1 MLKNFFR
8 YFISSLFF
16 LIVSSLSANADDFKV
31 GFIYIGP
38 TGDHGWTYQHDEG
51 RKAVEAAGMK
61 TTYVENVPESADAE
75 RVLRQLAQS
84 GHDIIFT
91 TSFGYMEPT
100 NNVAKDFPN
109 VKFEHATGYKRL
121 HPNVSTYSARFYQ
134 GRTLLGHIAGNMTK
148 TNTIGY
154 IASFPIP
161 EVIRGIN
168 AMTLAAQKVNPN
180 IKTKIVWVFTW
191 YDPGKEAEA
200 AQALI
205 DQGADIIMQHT
216 DSTAPVQTAEKAGV
230 WSFGQASDMQKFAP
244 KSVLTSII
252 DDWAPY
258 YVERSK
264 AAKNGTWKQQ
274 DTWHGLQE
282 GMVAMGP
289 YHSAMGAKLIK
300 EVEQL
305 QKDLASGKANSFTG
319 PIYDQKGNI
328 IVAAGSTADDG
339 LLAGMSVYVKGV
351 EGDIPK

>member
-1 MLKNFFR
+1 MLKKFFR

-16 LIVSSLSANADDFKV
+16 LALTSLSAKAEFKV
-31 GFIYIGP
+31 GFVYVGP
-38 TGDHGWTYQHDEG
+38 TGDHGWTFQHDEG

-61 TTYVENVPESADAE
+61 ATYVESVPEGADSE
-75 RVLRQLAQS
+75 RVIRQLAQS

-91 TSFGYMEPT
+91 TSFGYMDPT
-100 NNVAKDFPN
+100 NKVAKDFPN
-109 VKFEHATGYKRL
+109 VKFEHATGYKRE
-121 HPNVSTYSARFYQ
+121 HSNVSTYSARFYQ

-230 WSFGQASDMQKFAP
+230 WSFGQASDMQRFAP

-289 YHSAMGAKLIK
+289 YNSAMGAKLIK

-319 PIYDQKGNI
+319 PISDQKGNI
-328 IVAAGSTADDG
+328 IVAAGETADDG

-351 EGDIPK
+351 EGDIPQ

>member
-1 MLKNFFR
+1 
-8 YFISSLFF
+8 
-16 LIVSSLSANADDFKV
+16 
-31 GFIYIGP
+31 
-38 TGDHGWTYQHDEG
+38 
-51 RKAVEAAGMK
+51 
-61 TTYVENVPESADAE
+61 
-75 RVLRQLAQS
+75 
-84 GHDIIFT
+84 
-91 TSFGYMEPT
+91 
-100 NNVAKDFPN
+100 
-109 VKFEHATGYKRL
+109 
-121 HPNVSTYSARFYQ
+121 
-134 GRTLLGHIAGNMTK
+134 MTK

-205 DQGADIIMQHT
+205 DQGADVIMQHT

-230 WSFGQASDMQKFAP
+230 WSFGQASDMQRFAP
-244 KSVLTSII
+244 KSILTSII

-258 YVERSK
+258 YVERAI
-264 AAKNGTWKQQ
+264 AARDGTWNQQ
-274 DTWHGLQE
+274 DTWHGLKE

-289 YHSAMGAKLIK
+289 YNSAMGADLVK

-305 QKDLASGKANSFTG
+305 QKDLASGKVHSFTG

-328 IVAAGSTADDG
+328 LVAEGKVADDG
-339 LLAGMSVYVKGV
+339 MLAGMSVYVKGV

>member
-1 MLKNFFR
+1 MLKKFFR

-16 LIVSSLSANADDFKV
+16 LFVTGLSANADFKV
-31 GFIYIGP
+31 GFVYVGP
-38 TGDHGWTYQHDEG
+38 TGDHGWTFQHDEG

-61 TTYVENVPESADAE
+61 ATYVESVPEGADSE
-75 RVLRQLAQS
+75 RVIRQLAQS

-91 TSFGYMEPT
+91 TSFGYMDPT
-100 NNVAKDFPN
+100 NKVAKDFPN
-109 VKFEHATGYKRL
+109 VKFEHATGYKRE
-121 HPNVSTYSARFYQ
+121 HSNVSTYSARFYQ

-230 WSFGQASDMQKFAP
+230 WSFGQASDMQRFAP

-258 YVERSK
+258 YVERAK

-274 DTWHGLQE
+274 DTWHGLKD
-282 GMVAMGP
+282 GMVAMAP
-289 YHSAMGAKLIK
+289 YNPAMGSALVK

-305 QKDLASGKANSFTG
+305 QKDLASGKKHSFTG
-319 PIYDQKGNI
+319 PIYDQKGNLL
-328 IVAAGSTADDG
+328 VAEGKVADDG
-339 LLAGMSVYVKGV
+339 MLAGMSVYVKGV
-351 EGDIPK
+351 EGDIPQ